1 MQKSNSF
8 SKKLSKRLL
17 SFNNTL
23 ESYFNKLQNLKSY
36 LKKKKLAEYQRFFYI
51 VGAIIILTLSYFL
64 MPTIYDKKIV
74 VADIKD
80 QFLKRYDIDLK
91 FNEKLN
97 YSLLPKPHFY
107 SKNVTI
113 LNLDR
118 SIANVENLKI
128 FISIDRLFKI
138 NYTSIKDIILKNA
151 EFNVIK
157 DDLSFFKKLLFVSPS
172 EYQLTI
178 KKSNLFFKDNEDE
191 VLFLNKINECNII
204 YDYQKFHNSINC
216 KNELFNLPFRFT
228 ANNNIEKKELF
239 LKFNLRK
246 LRLVIENFTS
256 YAEKIKKG
264 YLDILFV
271 SKNTKLDYK
280 IKKNSLDFNS
290 KDKINNYKGFV
301 DFKPFY
307 FSSHFILERLNL
319 RNLFSDDSILINIIR
334 SEIFN
339 NENLNISTR
348 FKIKEITDVKE
359 INKLDLE
366 VSLAEG
372 NINLSNSKF
381 MWRDDL
387 EVVLNESLLI
397 YDKNQIS
404 LVTRVNI
411 DIIDLDDFYSSFQ
424 IQKKNRKKIKKIEF
438 DFNYNITEK
447 KINFDNVKVDK
458 VSDINLEKF
467 IDKFNSKQSRIFNI
481 ITYKNFVNGF
491 FDAYAG

>member
-1 MQKSNSF
+1 
-8 SKKLSKRLL
+8 
-17 SFNNTL
+17 
-23 ESYFNKLQNLKSY
+23 
-36 LKKKKLAEYQRFFYI
+36 
-51 VGAIIILTLSYFL
+51 
-64 MPTIYDKKIV
+64 MPTIYDKKLV

-80 QFLKRYDIDLK
+80 QILERYDINIK

-118 SIANVENLKI
+118 DIANVENLKI

-157 DDLSFFKKLLFVSPS
+157 DDLGFFKKLLFVSPT
-172 EYQLTI
+172 EYKLTI

-191 VLFLNKINECNII
+191 VLFLNKINECNVI
-204 YDYQKFHNSINC
+204 YDHQKLHNSINC

-228 ANNNIEKKELF
+228 ANNNFEKKELS
-239 LKFNLRK
+239 LKFNLKK
-246 LRLVIENFTS
+246 LRLVIENFTN

-271 SKNTKLDYK
+271 SKNTKLDYQ

-307 FSSHFILERLNL
+307 FSSDFILENLNF
-319 RNLFSDDSILINIIR
+319 RNLLSDDSILINIIQ

-339 NENLNISTR
+339 NENLNISAR
-348 FKIKEITDVKE
+348 FKIREVTDVKE

-366 VSLAEG
+366 VSLSEG

-381 MWRDDL
+381 MWKDDL
-387 EVVLNESLLI
+387 EIGLNESLLI

-424 IQKKNRKKIKKIEF
+424 IPKKNRKKIKKIEF

-447 KINFDNVKVDK
+447 KINFDNVNIDK
-458 VSDINLEKF
+458 ASDIKLEKF

-491 FDAYAG
+491 FEAYAG